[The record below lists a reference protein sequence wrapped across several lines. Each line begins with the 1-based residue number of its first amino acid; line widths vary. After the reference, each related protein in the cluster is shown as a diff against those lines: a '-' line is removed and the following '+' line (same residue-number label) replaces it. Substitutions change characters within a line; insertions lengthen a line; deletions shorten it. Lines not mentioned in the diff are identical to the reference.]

1 MRKWNA
7 ILSTL
12 IMVLLFAHGILG
24 AILLMGIGN
33 IIIKQLA
40 RALFALVIV
49 HTLIGI
55 ILTVQNAKVLRRTK
69 TLYFRENRSFWIR
82 RISGLA
88 IVILLFIHIML
99 FGHKPDGS
107 NTLAGLN
114 MFLQLLLVG
123 SIFVHVIS
131 NVKPLLV
138 AFGSQAGKKKRIV
151 IISVFSVLTAFWALA
166 MIIYYAG

>member
-1 MRKWNA
+1 
-7 ILSTL
+7 
-12 IMVLLFAHGILG
+12 
-24 AILLMGIGN
+24 
-33 IIIKQLA
+33 
-40 RALFALVIV
+40 
-49 HTLIGI
+49 
-55 ILTVQNAKVLRRTK
+55 
-69 TLYFRENRSFWIR
+69 
-82 RISGLA
+82 
-88 IVILLFIHIML
+88 ML

>member
-1 MRKWNA
+1 V
-7 ILSTL
+7 IL
-12 IMVLLFAHGILG
+12 VLLFAHGILG

-40 RALFALVIV
+40 RALFVLVIV

-55 ILTVQNAKVLRRTK
+55 ILTVQSAKVSRHTK
-69 TLYFRENRSFWIR
+69 ALYFRENKSFWIR
-82 RISGLA
+82 RISGIA
-88 IVILLFIHIML
+88 IVILIFIHIML

-107 NTLAGLN
+107 NTLAWLN

-138 AFGSQAGKKKRIV
+138 AFGSQAGKKKKIV
-151 IISVFSVLTAFWALA
+151 IISVFSLLTVFWALA